1 LAAGGH
7 DQSHAGLSLIHISNE
22 LSDSLIASIL
32 AADLPLDE
40 LCVQLVAAANQAG
53 GRDNITCLVAVSY
66 THLDVYKRQR

>member
-1 LAAGGH
+1 LETEPG
-7 DQSHAGLSLIHISNE
+7 DLFLLCSDGLTNE

-53 GRDNITCLVAVSY
+53 GRDNITGLVVRAEG
-66 THLDVYKRQR
+66 